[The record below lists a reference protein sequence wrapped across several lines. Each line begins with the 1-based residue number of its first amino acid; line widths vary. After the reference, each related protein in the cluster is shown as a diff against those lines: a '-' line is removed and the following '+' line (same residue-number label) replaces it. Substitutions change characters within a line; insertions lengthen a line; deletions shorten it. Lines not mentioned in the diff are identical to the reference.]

1 MPTDPL
7 RRLRKLCLALPEA
20 HEVEAWG
27 SATFRVKTI
36 FAMYAGPGNHY
47 QDGRAGVWL
56 KAGPGNQALMRQ
68 AAPDRFFVPPYVGP
82 SGWIGVYLDSPRTD
96 WEELAELLRDAWR
109 LSAPKKLV
117 ARVDAG
123 EVAPAAAKATKA
135 VSTVKKAAPK
145 KAAKKAPKTTVKKA
159 APKSA
164 GRVTR
169 QTASKA
175 RGRPKR

>member
-7 RRLRKLCLALPEA
+7 PRLRKLCLALPEA

-36 FAMYAGPGNHY
+36 FAMYAGPGNNHHE
-47 QDGRAGVWL
+47 GRAGVWL
-56 KAGPGNQALMRQ
+56 KAGPGNQALMVR

-123 EVAPAAAKATKA
+123 EVAPIAKKATKKVA
-135 VSTVKKAAPK
+135 KKAARK
-145 KAAKKAPKTTVKKA
+145 STKSATKAATKTTRRGARKA
-159 APKSA
+159 AP
-164 GRVTR
+164 
-169 QTASKA
+169 TARK
-175 RGRPKR
+175 RPKR